1 MHLAEEMIRQT
12 PVVIQSREICATDI
26 TDLQFLMPT
35 RSLCVRERFQISFQ
49 LFLLNFLMLQIVE
62 LLHCQ
67 IDAPLLRHDLY
78 FHNTR
83 LDRPS
88 QVANLLKH
96 GCSLSDLVGSLLQ
109 PSLRGLDPSIAFSYI
124 RANIALVV
132 EIETPFSLL

>member
-12 PVVIQSREICATDI
+12 PVVIQSRKIGTTNI
-26 TDLQFLMPT
+26 TNLQFLMAAW
-35 RSLCVRERFQISFQ
+35 SLCVRESLQISFQ
-49 LFLLNFLMLQIVE
+49 LLLLNFLMLQIMK
-62 LLHCQ
+62 LLHSQ
-67 IDAPLLRHDLY
+67 VDRALLRHNLY

-109 PSLRGLDPSIAFSYI
+109 PSLRGLDPSIALSYI

-132 EIETPFSLL
+132 EVEAPFSLL